1 MAVSAVSVEATPRRA
16 FRVVFGVDFSG
27 ARLAGRTTWIA
38 RLDPVRDADTS
49 SVPPAFALGTLDRLD
64 RLAGTAER
72 GGALAHLVRLVGA
85 STDALWAL
93 DFPFGL
99 PVELFPAR
107 SGWPRQLALVR
118 EYRANDY
125 GLGLEC
131 VRRALALGQKMHIRR
146 QTDVDARAPFDPY
159 HYRIIYQTM
168 YGMHAVLRP
177 LRRDRETA
185 VLPFQY
191 DRLES
196 AARVLVEA
204 CPASTLKRLGL
215 PHQNYKQPAG
225 GPLTRKR
232 LLTRRAIVAG
242 VGRLVR
248 VSDRD
253 RRVMMRDPGGDAI
266 DAVLAALGAAQA
278 FASVDHSSIARH
290 ARYQREGHLYF

>member
-1 MAVSAVSVEATPRRA
+1 MAASAVSLGGTPV
-16 FRVVFGVDFSG
+16 RVFGAVYGVDFSG

-38 RLDPVRDADTS
+38 RLDPVGSPAG
-49 SVPPAFALGTLDRLD
+49 PAFSLGSLDRLD

-72 GGALAHLVRLVGA
+72 EAALAHLVRLV
-85 STDALWAL
+85 SESSNALWAL

-99 PVELFPAR
+99 PLELFPAG

-118 EYRANDY
+118 EYRDDDY

-131 VRRALALGQKMHIRR
+131 VRRALALGRKMHIRR

-168 YGMHAVLRP
+168 HGMHRVLRP
-177 LRRDRETA
+177 LRWSEGTA

-191 DRLES
+191 GRLGS
-196 AARVLVEA
+196 ADRVLVEA

-225 GPLTRKR
+225 GPLTRR
-232 LLTRRAIVAG
+232 RRLTRRAIVDG
-242 VGRLVR
+242 VVAHVRLT
-248 VSDRD
+248 DRD
-253 RRVMMRDPGGDAI
+253 RRVMMRDPGGDAL

-278 FASVDHSSIARH
+278 FVSVDHSEIARH
-290 ARYQREGHLYF
+290 RRYRREGHLYY

>member
-1 MAVSAVSVEATPRRA
+1 MDMTPKRA
-16 FRVVFGVDFSG
+16 FRAVFGVDFSG
-27 ARLAGRTTWIA
+27 ARLAGLTTWVA
-38 RLDPVRDADTS
+38 RLDPVEGPSDHAL
-49 SVPPAFALGTLDRLD
+49 ALGALDRLD

-72 GGALAHLVRLVGA
+72 DGALAHLVEMVA
-85 STDALWAL
+85 ESADALWAF

-107 SGWPRQLALVR
+107 ARWPSQLALVR

-125 GLGLEC
+125 GLGVEC
-131 VRRALALGQKMHIRR
+131 VRRALTLGERMHIRR

-168 YGMHAVLRP
+168 HGMHSVLRP
-177 LRRDRETA
+177 LRRDRGTA

-191 DRLES
+191 ERLDS
-196 AARVLVEA
+196 ADRVLVEA

-225 GPLTRKR
+225 GPLTRR
-232 LLTRRAIVAG
+232 RRLTRRSILGGIAE
-242 VGRLVR
+242 RVR
-248 VSDRD
+248 IGDRE

-278 FASVDHSSIARH
+278 FASVDHAGIARH
-290 ARYQREGHLYF
+290 SRYPREGHLYY

>member
-1 MAVSAVSVEATPRRA
+1 VAVSVGQAPGRA
-16 FRVVFGVDFSG
+16 FRMVFGVDFSG
-27 ARLAGRTTWIA
+27 ARQAGRTTWIA
-38 RLDPVRDADTS
+38 RLDPDESGPRT
-49 SVPPAFALGTLDRLD
+49 AFTLGALDRLD

-72 GGALAHLVRLVGA
+72 RAALAHLVGLVGA
-85 STDALWAL
+85 SVDALWAL

-99 PVELFPAR
+99 PVELFPPRAR
-107 SGWPRQLALVR
+107 WPRQLALVR
-118 EYRANDY
+118 EYAADDY

-131 VRRALALGQKMHIRR
+131 VRRARALGPKMHIRR

-159 HYRIIYQTM
+159 HYRIIYQTF
-168 YGMHAVLRP
+168 YGMHDVLAP
-177 LRRDRETA
+177 LRRDARTA

-191 DRLES
+191 DRLYD
-196 AARVLVEA
+196 ADRVLVEA

-232 LLTRRAIVAG
+232 RLTRRIIVSGIAA
-242 VGRLVR
+242 R
-248 VSDRD
+248 VHVPPRA

-278 FASVDHSSIARH
+278 FATVDHSAIARH
-290 ARYQREGHLYF
+290 RRYPREGHLYF

>member
-1 MAVSAVSVEATPRRA
+1 MAVSAYQAPERA
-16 FRVVFGVDFSG
+16 FAAVFGVDFSG

-38 RLDPVRDADTS
+38 RLHPAGAAGSD
-49 SVPPAFALGTLDRLD
+49 PAFALGSLQRLD

-72 GGALAHLVRLVGA
+72 QPALTHLVWLVTQ
-85 STDALWAL
+85 SRDALWAF

-107 SGWPRQLALVR
+107 SRWPRQLALVR
-118 EYRANDY
+118 EYAADDY

-131 VRRALALGQKMHIRR
+131 LRRARALGDRMHIRR

-159 HYRIIYQTM
+159 HYRIIYQTF
-168 YGMHAVLRP
+168 YGMHDVLAP
-177 LRRDRETA
+177 LRLDLRTA

-191 DRLES
+191 DRL
-196 AARVLVEA
+196 ATADRVLVEA

-225 GPLTRKR
+225 GPLTCRR
-232 LLTRRAIVAG
+232 RRTRRVIVDGIAS
-242 VGRLVR
+242 LVR
-248 VSDRD
+248 LEDRD

-278 FASVDHSSIARH
+278 FATVDHSAIARH
-290 ARYQREGHLYF
+290 ARYPREGHLYY

>member
-1 MAVSAVSVEATPRRA
+1 MAVSLGETPTRA
-16 FRVVFGVDFSG
+16 FRAVFGVDFSG

-38 RLDPVRDADTS
+38 RLDPVRQPRSRDAQ
-49 SVPPAFALGTLDRLD
+49 PAFSLGALDRLD

-72 GGALAHLVRLVGA
+72 EAALAHLVSLMAA
-85 STDALWAL
+85 SRDVLWAL

-107 SGWPRQLALVR
+107 SRWPRQLALVR
-118 EYRANDY
+118 EYRADDY

-131 VRRALALGQKMHIRR
+131 VRRARTLGPRMHIRR
-146 QTDVDARAPFDPY
+146 QTDIDARAPFDPY

-168 YGMHAVLRP
+168 HGMHSVLRP
-177 LRRDRETA
+177 LRRDRATA

-191 DRLES
+191 ARLDS
-196 AARVLVEA
+196 AVRVLVEA

-215 PHQNYKQPAG
+215 PSQNYKQPAG
-225 GPLTRKR
+225 GPLTR
-232 LLTRRAIVAG
+232 RRRGVRRTIMAG
-242 VGRLVR
+242 IASHVCIG
-248 VSDRD
+248 DRD

-278 FASVDHSSIARH
+278 FAAADHDAIARH
-290 ARYQREGHLYF
+290 ARYPREGHLYV

>member
-1 MAVSAVSVEATPRRA
+1 MAVSIVQTPTRA
-16 FRVVFGVDFSG
+16 FKAVFGVDFSG

-38 RLDPVRDADTS
+38 RLDPAES
-49 SVPPAFALGTLDRLD
+49 PGEPAFTLGDLHRLD

-72 GGALAHLVRLVGA
+72 RGALAHLVGLVGQ
-85 STDALWAL
+85 STNALWAL

-118 EYRANDY
+118 EYRADDY

-131 VRRALALGQKMHIRR
+131 VRRALALGQRMHIRR

-159 HYRIIYQTM
+159 HYRIIYQTV
-168 YGMHAVLRP
+168 YGMHDVLRP
-177 LRRDRETA
+177 LRRDRGTA

-196 AARVLVEA
+196 ADRVLVEA

-225 GPLTRKR
+225 GPLTRR
-232 LLTRRAIVAG
+232 RRLTRRTIIAG
-242 VGRLVR
+242 IADRVR
-248 VSDRD
+248 VSPRD

-278 FASVDHSSIARH
+278 FASVDHSAIARH
-290 ARYQREGHLYF
+290 ARYPREGHLYF

>member
-1 MAVSAVSVEATPRRA
+1 MAVWMVETPTRA
-16 FRVVFGVDFSG
+16 FRAVFGVDFSG

-38 RLDPVRDADTS
+38 RLDPVAS
-49 SVPPAFALGTLDRLD
+49 SGEPAFTLGALQRLD

-72 GGALAHLVRLVGA
+72 DAALAHLVAMVA
-85 STDALWAL
+85 QTTDALWAF

-118 EYRANDY
+118 EYRADDY

-131 VRRALALGQKMHIRR
+131 VRRALALGERMHIRR

-159 HYRIIYQTM
+159 HYRIIYQTVH
-168 YGMHAVLRP
+168 GMHAVLRP
-177 LRRDRETA
+177 LRRDRGTA

-191 DRLES
+191 DRLQS
-196 AARVLVEA
+196 ANRVLVEA

-215 PHQNYKQPAG
+215 PHQSYKQPAG
-225 GPLTRKR
+225 GPLTRR
-232 LLTRRAIVAG
+232 RRLTRRVIVAG
-242 VGRLVR
+242 IADLVQ
-248 VSDRD
+248 VTARD

-278 FASVDHSSIARH
+278 FASVDHSAISKH
-290 ARYQREGHLYF
+290 ARYSREGHLYF

>member
-1 MAVSAVSVEATPRRA
+1 MAVSAVSTGPTETPTRA
-16 FRVVFGVDFSG
+16 FGAIYGVDFSG

-38 RLDPVRDADTS
+38 RLDPLGPGAG
-49 SVPPAFALGTLDRLD
+49 PPFALGALDRLD

-72 GGALAHLVRLVGA
+72 EAGLAHLVRLVSKSA
-85 STDALWAL
+85 NALWAL

-99 PVELFPAR
+99 PVELFPPR
-107 SGWPRQLALVR
+107 SRWPRQFALVR
-118 EYRANDY
+118 EYRTDDY

-131 VRRALALGQKMHIRR
+131 VRRARALGRRMHIRR

-177 LRRDRETA
+177 LRRAPRTA

-196 AARVLVEA
+196 ADRVLVEA

-225 GPLTRKR
+225 GPLTRR
-232 LLTRRAIVAG
+232 RRLTRRAILDGVATLARIG
-242 VGRLVR
+242 
-248 VSDRD
+248 DRD

-266 DAVLAALGAAQA
+266 DAVLAALGGAHA
-278 FASVDHSSIARH
+278 FAAADHDRIARH
-290 ARYQREGHLYF
+290 PRYPREGHLYF

>member
-1 MAVSAVSVEATPRRA
+1 MAVSAVQTPARA
-16 FRVVFGVDFSG
+16 FTAVFGVDFSG

-38 RLDPVRDADTS
+38 RLDPAAS
-49 SVPPAFALGTLDRLD
+49 PGEPAFTLGALDRLD

-72 GGALAHLVRLVGA
+72 DAALAHLVERVA
-85 STDALWAL
+85 QTTDALWAF

-107 SGWPRQLALVR
+107 SRWPRQLALVR
-118 EYRANDY
+118 EYRADDY

-131 VRRALALGQKMHIRR
+131 VRRALALGERMHIRR

-159 HYRIIYQTM
+159 HYRIIYQTVH
-168 YGMHAVLRP
+168 GMHAVLRP
-177 LRRDRETA
+177 LRRDRGTA

-191 DRLES
+191 DRLQS
-196 AARVLVEA
+196 ANRVLVEA

-225 GPLTRKR
+225 GPLTRR
-232 LLTRRAIVAG
+232 RRLTRRTIVAG
-242 VGRLVR
+242 IANLVQ
-248 VSDRD
+248 VTPRD
-253 RRVMMRDPGGDAI
+253 HRVMMRDAGGDAI

-278 FASVDHSSIARH
+278 FASVDHSAISRH
-290 ARYQREGHLYF
+290 ARYPREGHLYF

>member
-1 MAVSAVSVEATPRRA
+1 MAVSAVQTPTRA
-16 FRVVFGVDFSG
+16 FRAVFGVDFSG

-38 RLDPVRDADTS
+38 RLDPVS
-49 SVPPAFALGTLDRLD
+49 PPGEPTFTLGALDRLD

-72 GGALAHLVRLVGA
+72 AAALAHLVGLVA
-85 STDALWAL
+85 QTTDALWAF

-107 SGWPRQLALVR
+107 ARWPRQLALVR
-118 EYRANDY
+118 EYRADDY

-131 VRRALALGQKMHIRR
+131 VRRALALGERMHIRR

-168 YGMHAVLRP
+168 HGMHAVLRP
-177 LRRDRETA
+177 LRRDPATA

-191 DRLES
+191 DRLE
-196 AARVLVEA
+196 AADRVLVEA

-225 GPLTRKR
+225 GPLTRR
-232 LLTRRAIVAG
+232 RRLTRRTIVAG
-242 VGRLVR
+242 IADLVQ
-248 VSDRD
+248 VS
-253 RRVMMRDPGGDAI
+253 A
-266 DAVLAALGAAQA
+266 
-278 FASVDHSSIARH
+278 
-290 ARYQREGHLYF
+290 